1 MRAREGSR
9 QNPPGMLGVCQCCE
23 SEGGGRGRHRRG
35 GVCGGACEGAGR
47 ERCVRLAEGA
57 REPGEIEST
66 ETTREIERCGGGI
79 QGNIEKKEVEKK

>member
-1 MRAREGSR
+1 
-9 QNPPGMLGVCQCCE
+9 MLGVCQCCE

-66 ETTREIERCGGGI
+66 ETTREIERCVGGVAEPEQTI
-79 QGNIEKKEVEKK
+79 RVNFW

>member
-1 MRAREGSR
+1 M
-9 QNPPGMLGVCQCCE
+9 
-23 SEGGGRGRHRRG
+23 
-35 GVCGGACEGAGR
+35 CGGACEGAGR

-79 QGNIEKKEVEKK
+79 QGNIEKKKRKRKWEKKRWKKRKERKITRCMQQNDYKD

>member
-1 MRAREGSR
+1 M
-9 QNPPGMLGVCQCCE
+9 
-23 SEGGGRGRHRRG
+23 
-35 GVCGGACEGAGR
+35 CGGACEGAGR

-79 QGNIEKKEVEKK
+79 QGNIEKKEKKRKRKWKKIKEKRWKKKKREKDNTMYATK